1 MKEQK
6 TWYEEVKE
14 TFVKNISDSYTLNLA
29 ISILEDRKELLDR
42 ALILQQGIEELMTLE
57 ELKGSENNE

>member
-1 MKEQK
+1 MKKQK

-42 ALILQQGIEELMTLE
+42 ALILQQRIEELLE
-57 ELKGSENNE
+57 ELKGSEKNV